1 MASGAPFE
9 TGGIDGP
16 AACHKWLG
24 RLPQDS
30 GERLEAV
37 TALIGRIAD
46 GSFAVGPAFEMLE
59 LTRASLL
66 VDAERHASRLRGSA
80 VPFGPAAI
88 ADWREVATA
97 LDRLHRAY
105 RMLHA
110 RMAECDDLDA
120 RAVIPGARN
129 ELREIMPLAR
139 ALDAMSRR
147 LAFALLARIEVDP
160 IEWFEFSDIAR
171 HMRRTTFLDESLPDP
186 MAIAR
191 PVNARAAIT
200 YPLLLQA
207 VGLEGR
213 PAAHASL
220 VDRLARRWAT
230 RVGYRFDAG
239 LQLSENPYGPTIWLG
254 PRLSVRLDTHRLQ
267 KKLAERREGWLA
279 SAQSAGRAAPGMD
292 RASLSSLLDELGV
305 AWSARNRG
313 GIFPVGQPVSVRLRI
328 GLPTFHRSQS
338 EMAAAAAP
346 GRGRNPYAYGRWEQN
361 TILRMALGKGRE
373 GADAILALAGESE
386 KARRVAQEAGTWL
399 VDRQAMTPPVRHGE
413 LVAIVVDAP
422 QAAAGEEHLLL
433 ARVRS
438 VRQIIPAPGLKDQR
452 TGHRL
457 RLAVMTGR
465 AQPVGMR
472 GQRHPDHVDAFL
484 VESAGE
490 SALVASAD
498 AVVPGEAVWIRRGDE
513 DLRARVVEL
522 LDRGRGHERFSLR
535 FETH

>member
-1 MASGAPFE
+1 MASGAAFE

-30 GERLEAV
+30 GERLTAV
-37 TALIGRIAD
+37 TALVGRIAD
-46 GSFAVGPAFEMLE
+46 GSFAVAPAFEMLE
-59 LTRASLL
+59 LARASLL
-66 VDAERHASRLRGSA
+66 VDVERHVSRLRSIP
-80 VPFGPAAI
+80 VPFPQAAI

-105 RMLHA
+105 RSLHA
-110 RMAECDDLDA
+110 RMAESEDLDV

-129 ELREIMPLAR
+129 ALAEIMPLAR
-139 ALDAMSRR
+139 SLDAMSRR
-147 LAFALLARIEVDP
+147 LACALLARIEIDP
-160 IEWFEFSDIAR
+160 VEWFEFSDLAR
-171 HMRRTTFLDESLPDP
+171 HMRRTTFLDESLPDS

-207 VGLEGR
+207 FGLEGR
-213 PAAHASL
+213 PVAQASL

-239 LQLSENPYGPTIWLG
+239 IQLSENPCGPTLWLG
-254 PRLSVRLDTHRLQ
+254 PRLSVRLDTHRLR

-292 RASLSSLLDELGV
+292 KASLSNLLDELEF

-313 GIFPVGQPVSVRLRI
+313 GIFPTGQPTTVRLRV
-328 GLPTFHRSQS
+328 GMPTFHRSRA
-338 EMAAAAAP
+338 EMAAASAS
-346 GRGRNPYAYGRWEQN
+346 GRSRNPYAYGRWEQN

-373 GADAILALAGESE
+373 GADAVMALAGECE

-399 VDRQAMTPPVRHGE
+399 VDRQAMTPPARHGE
-413 LVAIVVDAP
+413 LVAIVTDGPDGDPGA
-422 QAAAGEEHLLL
+422 EHLLL
-433 ARVRS
+433 ARVHS
-438 VRQIIPAPGLKDQR
+438 VRQVIPGPGLKDQR

-457 RLAVMTGR
+457 RLSVMTGR
-465 AQPVGMR
+465 AQPVGIR
-472 GQRHPDHVDAFL
+472 GQRHADHVDAFL
-484 VESAGE
+484 LESAGK
-490 SALVASAD
+490 SALVASTD
-498 AVVPGEAVWIRRGDE
+498 AVVPGEALWIRRGDE
-513 DLRARVVEL
+513 DLRARVGDL

-535 FETH
+535 FEAS